1 MFPFRR
7 GDIIMKLLIV
17 DDEDFTRE
25 CIAYQIDWANYDVE
39 MAGTAVN
46 GEDALEKI
54 HTLHPDIVITDI
66 KMPVMNGIELLEAIV
81 REQLHV
87 DVIMLSG
94 FEEFE
99 FAQKALNLGAKNFFL
114 KPIDPAELLNA
125 VIVLQEKKLALEKK
139 DSRVDDLESFIR
151 NVVYMVYTP
160 EEMDTAIEKFAY
172 LKDYWQA
179 MIILQMD
186 NISEALY
193 IGEGHSVYKL
203 LLQEIQSYCNSC
215 EGCYLLEKSPHNMV
229 LFIAGQGK
237 EETEQTLSHMIV
249 LLQKIL
255 QRIGYSNYVVGVSE
269 LNHTVEEVGKSYL
282 EASRAVNTKYIYG
295 NSKIY
300 YADEGYPA
308 YLAGLSD
315 TGDVAKEIIDHTVYY
330 NEDKIDELI
339 ERLFTIAEKH
349 DICLNGLQQTM
360 YMIAKGII
368 KHEAL
373 VNIDINSL
381 YSNPGSIIMSLCTS
395 DENREMK
402 RKLKA
407 FLHTIGRQLNK
418 VKIKKPNQIVTKI
431 KQYIQD
437 CYQKQDL
444 SLAKIAEEFNFS
456 AAYLSTLFRI
466 HCGQNITDYINAI
479 RIEEACRLLAQESYK
494 ISYIAEAVGYSNAT
508 YFCKVFKKL
517 KDVSPTD
524 FRENLGKGQV

>member
-1 MFPFRR
+1 
-7 GDIIMKLLIV
+7 MKLLIV

-25 CIAYQIDWANYDVE
+25 CIAYQIDWASYDVE
-39 MAGTAVN
+39 LAGMAVN

-54 HTLHPDIVITDI
+54 STLHPDIIITDI
-66 KMPVMNGIELLEAIV
+66 KMPIMNGIELLEAIV
-81 REQLHV
+81 RERLNV

-125 VIVLQEKKLALEKK
+125 VIVLQEKKLAQEKK
-139 DSRVDDLESFIR
+139 DRKEDDLESFIK
-151 NVVYMVYTP
+151 NIVYMVYTP
-160 EEMDTAIEKFAY
+160 EEMDAAVEKFAE

-193 IGEGHSVYKL
+193 IGGGHSVYKM
-203 LLQEIQSYCNSC
+203 LLQEIQTYCSSQ

-229 LFIAGQGK
+229 LFIIRKEK
-237 EETEQTLSHMIV
+237 EEAEQTLSQLIV

-255 QRIGYSNYVVGVSE
+255 QKIDYSNYVIGVSE

-295 NSKIY
+295 NDKIY

-315 TGDVAKEIIDHTVYY
+315 TGDLTKEIIDNTVYY

-339 ERLFTIAEKH
+339 ELLFDIAEKH
-349 DICLNGLQQTM
+349 DICLNGLQQMM
-360 YMIAKGII
+360 YLIVKGII

-381 YSNPGSIIMSLCTS
+381 YSNPSSIIMSLCTS
-395 DENREMK
+395 DENKEMK

-466 HCGQNITDYINAI
+466 NCGQNITDYINAI
-479 RIEEACRLLAQESYK
+479 RIEEACRLLAQEPYK
-494 ISYIAEAVGYSNAT
+494 VSYIAEAVGYSNAT

-517 KDVSPTD
+517 KGSSPTD
-524 FRENLGKGQV
+524 YRENLGRGSI